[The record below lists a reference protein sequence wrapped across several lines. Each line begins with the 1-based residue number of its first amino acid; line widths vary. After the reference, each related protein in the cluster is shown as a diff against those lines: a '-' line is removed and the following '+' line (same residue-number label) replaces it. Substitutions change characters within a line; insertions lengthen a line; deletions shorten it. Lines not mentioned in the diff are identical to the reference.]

1 MFLMNAS
8 PLIAL
13 KTKWE
18 SFGQSRSC
26 RYPVCFSESEEDV
39 TRASVSAKVQMI
51 INNLQSQ
58 ESSLDMNND
67 YDCITQK
74 KRKGEKRSNRLTSS
88 TRVLQQHTYSKCG
101 CPADSD
107 GTEVEDS
114 SEFGTLLLDSD
125 SDDSVDRDIEEA
137 IQEYLKKKSK
147 SIQPLPS
154 NAECSDRTDVDKRV
168 KRELSQNK
176 VTSNL
181 LPMKF
186 KAEMVTE
193 GFISDHVGICEKLR
207 SASPLSIS
215 SDDSFEQSIHAE
227 IVQFLNEKK
236 QQETNKCVIVEDKN
250 LEQKETQVKSMFK
263 YNKESANK
271 ANRSTLKQGCKA
283 LLLRHQPKLRKTNVQ
298 SKCLKSKIS
307 EEPSDFSKATQT
319 HFKMTATSQPW
330 VVEQNKEGEG
340 KRHFFKTEGE
350 QIIESTHLSDSSS
363 DDGIEEAIQLYQLE
377 KIKKEVNPTTDFQKG
392 VADISASLTISS
404 TKCASAE
411 DHKKSLSSKRREMST
426 KSTQFKGTGN
436 EFNKLFKPLKKARS
450 CASPV
455 NKIAK
460 CKLTLQASCRA
471 DTSTELMCAE
481 AILDISKTI
490 MPPQMGCEGKSFA
503 ANPFFYPQSLPSSHC
518 ESDSSPVD
526 SDDSIEQEIR
536 AFLALKAQSENLVTK
551 PDNLSHSVQR
561 PLSSERNS
569 VTGGLE
575 PSLPKTLNLSL
586 SRKRRLKGESKVAKQ
601 SIDNKTEGLEMGYA
615 HAGYG
620 NSAKMLVLQ
629 DGSGLSCHRKA
640 CEAGR
645 SGNKE
650 TSQQLIS
657 AEFTG
662 LVDKHVA
669 LDFANSLMQVQGN
682 TRELIKNTVQAQE
695 RDGTDDKSS
704 SLDSDEDLDSA
715 IKDLLRS
722 KRKLKK
728 KSKDQKIQ
736 CKKKVRFGDTETQ
749 LLDELSS
756 LQRKDWKCK
765 SPILLKSCLS
775 KSRKDTKENAVRSPQ
790 NNVNG
795 RLSKGRSESIKDLP
809 FALQFKK
816 ECKPKPVCNKNN
828 LEAAKNKRC
837 SLTATSATDD
847 SSSVDSDDSIEQEI
861 RKFLAEK
868 AKGSANSMEIRRDN
882 LPADSLRVTKPRA
895 NKGKTKHQLIENE
908 TNMLSGQSKKTKKV
922 PQQTD
927 ELKSS
932 QRTVGESA
940 IMHDGEKSASHA
952 ENVFLHTTLELKAE
966 QGTVWTKGL
975 AAGALSVKGNPLS
988 KKSTI
993 EPKQKSL
1000 SSTHSK
1006 GDGCKLQNYFNAKSN
1021 SKRNSTFQLKIS
1033 SKFIAGLKY
1042 ARDRKKSVLLNKRQN
1057 VELPLPHSSTLRTEV
1072 TLPNICALEQKS
1084 GALVQNGDLGG
1095 EGKTGIKEAN
1105 FTQSL
1110 IVEETGLH
1118 IAETCEKL
1126 EAAPLHVKTEADD
1139 YRKDNTLGD
1148 KHMYCSS
1155 DSNPDPQLQK
1165 PNMAAVSVSVG
1176 TCIFESQN
1184 TSIKEEEGESQQD
1197 SSRQEEINVPN
1208 SSLEGKMLAEQSR
1221 EADRKEDHVQET
1233 LDRSSAEFSDIA
1245 VQACTSS
1252 LVKSEVSDFSLRT
1265 SIDPGLTIQPYI
1277 TLSPAQICKNLTLK
1291 IQNGRREFQKVCC
1304 MFEGKKKEKRKEKKP
1319 DLFLRVEKQWK

>member
-74 KRKGEKRSNRLTSS
+74 KRKGEKKSNRLTSS

-307 EEPSDFSKATQT
+307 EEPSDFNKATQT

-551 PDNLSHSVQR
+551 PGNLSHSVQR

-601 SIDNKTEGLEMGYA
+601 SIDNKTEGLEMGCT

-868 AKGSANSMEIRRDN
+868 AKDSANSMEIRRDN
-882 LPADSLRVTKPRA
+882 LSADSLRVTKPRA

-927 ELKSS
+927 EMKSS

-1233 LDRSSAEFSDIA
+1233 LDRSSTEFSDIA
-1245 VQACTSS
+1245 VQTCTSS

>member
-13 KTKWE
+13 QTKWE
-18 SFGQSRSC
+18 SFGQSKSC

-58 ESSLDMNND
+58 ESSLGMNND
-67 YDCITQK
+67 YDCITHKKQK
-74 KRKGEKRSNRLTSS
+74 GGKRGNRLTPS
-88 TRVLQQHTYSKCG
+88 TRVLQHHTKYAKRG

-154 NAECSDRTDVDKRV
+154 NAECSDRTEGDKRV

-181 LPMKF
+181 LPMTCTTK
-186 KAEMVTE
+186 MVTE
-193 GFISDHVGICEKLR
+193 GFISDHLGICEKLR

-236 QQETNKCVIVEDKN
+236 QQETRKCVIVEDKK
-250 LEQKETQVKSMFK
+250 LERRETQMTSMFK
-263 YNKESANK
+263 CNKESTNK
-271 ANRSTLKQGCKA
+271 ANRSSLKQGCKA
-283 LLLRHQPKLRKTNVQ
+283 LLLRHRPKLRKTNVQ

-307 EEPSDFSKATQT
+307 EEPSDFRKANQA

-330 VVEQNKEGEG
+330 VIEQNKEGET
-340 KRHFFKTEGE
+340 KRNFCKTGGE

-377 KIKKEVNPTTDFQKG
+377 KIKKEANSTADSQKRI
-392 VADISASLTISS
+392 ADISASLTISS
-404 TKCASAE
+404 TKSASAE
-411 DHKKSLSSKRREMST
+411 DPKKTLSSKRRELST
-426 KSTQFKGTGN
+426 KSTQLKGTGN
-436 EFNKLFKPLKKARS
+436 EDNKLFKPLKKARN
-450 CASPV
+450 CTSPV

-460 CKLTLQASCRA
+460 CELTLQASCRA
-471 DTSTELMCAE
+471 DTAAELMCAE

-490 MPPQMGCEGKSFA
+490 MPPQMGSEDRSLA
-503 ANPFFYPQSLPSSHC
+503 ANPFFYPQSMPSAHC

-536 AFLALKAQSENLVTK
+536 AFLALKAQSDSLITK
-551 PDNLSHSVQR
+551 PDNLSHSAQG
-561 PLSSERNS
+561 PLPSEPNR
-569 VTGGLE
+569 VIGGLE

-586 SRKRRLKGESKVAKQ
+586 SRKRRLKVESKVVKQ
-601 SIDNKTEGLEMGYA
+601 NIDNKTEGMEMVCTP
-615 HAGYG
+615 AGYG
-620 NSAKMLVLQ
+620 NSPTIPILQ
-629 DGSGLSCHRKA
+629 GGGSLNSHRKA
-640 CEAGR
+640 CEADDKG
-645 SGNKE
+645 
-650 TSQQLIS
+650 TSQQLTS
-657 AEFTG
+657 TELTG
-662 LVDKHVA
+662 LVDKHMVA
-669 LDFANSLMQVQGN
+669 LGITDNLMQVHDN

-695 RDGTDDKSS
+695 GDGTDDKSS

-728 KSKDQKIQ
+728 KSKDQKFQ
-736 CKKKVRFGDTETQ
+736 CKKKVRFGETETQ
-749 LLDELSS
+749 LLDELSG
-756 LQRKDWKCK
+756 LQPEDWKCK

-775 KSRKDTKENAVRSPQ
+775 KSRKDIKENAVRSPQ
-790 NNVNG
+790 NNINCK
-795 RLSKGRSESIKDLP
+795 LSKGRPESINDLQ
-809 FALQFKK
+809 FALQFKN
-816 ECKPKPVCNKNN
+816 ECKPKPVSNQNN

-868 AKGSANSMEIRRDN
+868 AKDSARNMEIQRDN
-882 LPADSLRVTKPRA
+882 LTADPLRVAKPRA
-895 NKGKTKHQLIENE
+895 NKGKTKHQLTENE
-908 TNMLSGQSKKTKKV
+908 TDVLSDQSKKTKKV
-922 PQQTD
+922 SQQTE

-932 QRTVGESA
+932 RRTVRQSA
-940 IMHDGEKSASHA
+940 IIHDGGKSASYT
-952 ENVFLHTTLELKAE
+952 ENVYLHTTVELKAE
-966 QGTVWTKGL
+966 QGTAWAKGV
-975 AAGALSVKGNPLS
+975 AAGGISIKGNSLG
-988 KKSTI
+988 KKSAI
-993 EPKQKSL
+993 DPKQKSPP
-1000 SSTHSK
+1000 SAHSK
-1006 GDGCKLQNYFNAKSN
+1006 GDGCKLQNYYKAKSN

-1057 VELPLPHSSTLRTEV
+1057 TELSFPHSSTLKTAV
-1072 TLPNICALEQKS
+1072 ALPNVCALERRS
-1084 GALVQNGDLGG
+1084 GDLMQNGNIGG
-1095 EGKTGIKEAN
+1095 EGKTEIKEAN
-1105 FTQSL
+1105 FTPSL
-1110 IVEETGLH
+1110 VVAETGLH

-1126 EAAPLHVKTEADD
+1126 ETAPLHVKTEDD
-1139 YRKDNTLGD
+1139 NCRKENTLGD
-1148 KHMYCSS
+1148 KQMYCSS
-1155 DSNPDPQLQK
+1155 DSNPDPPLQQ
-1165 PNMAAVSVSVG
+1165 PIMAEVKGDKISIDTLVL
-1176 TCIFESQN
+1176 ESQN
-1184 TSIKEEEGESQQD
+1184 MCIKEEEGESPQD
-1197 SSRQEEINVPN
+1197 SNRKEEINVA
-1208 SSLEGKMLAEQSR
+1208 SSNMEGKMLAQQSR
-1221 EADRKEDHVQET
+1221 KVDCKEDHVQEA
-1233 LDRSSAEFSDIA
+1233 LDRSSAEFSDVA
-1245 VQACTSS
+1245 VEECTSS
-1252 LVKSEVSDFSLRT
+1252 LVKGKVSDFSLRT

-1277 TLSPAQICKNLTLK
+1277 TLSPTQLCEKLSLK
-1291 IQNGRREFQKVCC
+1291 IQNERREFQTKNW
-1304 MFEGKKKEKRKEKKP
+1304 
-1319 DLFLRVEKQWK
+1319 KQWKK

>member
-1 MFLMNAS
+1 
-8 PLIAL
+8 
-13 KTKWE
+13 
-18 SFGQSRSC
+18 
-26 RYPVCFSESEEDV
+26 
-39 TRASVSAKVQMI
+39 MI

-58 ESSLDMNND
+58 ESSLGMNND

-74 KRKGEKRSNRLTSS
+74 KRKGEKRGNRLTSS
-88 TRVLQQHTYSKCG
+88 TRVLQQHTKYSKRG

-107 GTEVEDS
+107 GTEAEDS

-154 NAECSDRTDVDKRV
+154 NAECSDRTDVDRRV

-250 LEQKETQVKSMFK
+250 LEQRETQVKSMFK
-263 YNKESANK
+263 YNKESDNK

-283 LLLRHQPKLRKTNVQ
+283 LLLRHQPKLRKTSAQ

-307 EEPSDFSKATQT
+307 EEPSDFSKANQAN
-319 HFKMTATSQPW
+319 FKMTATSQPW
-330 VVEQNKEGEG
+330 VVEQNRESEG
-340 KRHFFKTEGE
+340 KRHFCKTEGE

-411 DHKKSLSSKRREMST
+411 DHKKTLSSKRREMST

-460 CKLTLQASCRA
+460 CELTLQASCRA
-471 DTSTELMCAE
+471 DTSAELMCAE

-490 MPPQMGCEGKSFA
+490 MPPQMGSEDKSFA
-503 ANPFFYPQSLPSSHC
+503 ANPFFYPQSMPSSHC

-601 SIDNKTEGLEMGYA
+601 SIDNKAEGMEMGCT

-629 DGSGLSCHRKA
+629 DGSGLSGHRKA

-657 AEFTG
+657 TEFTG

-669 LDFANSLMQVQGN
+669 NSLMQGQSN

-756 LQRKDWKCK
+756 LQQKDWKCK

-816 ECKPKPVCNKNN
+816 ECKPKPVCNQNN
-828 LEAAKNKRC
+828 LEAAKIKRC

-868 AKGSANSMEIRRDN
+868 AKDSANSMEIRRDN
-882 LPADSLRVTKPRA
+882 LTADSLRVTKPRA

-908 TNMLSGQSKKTKKV
+908 TNMLSGQSKKTIKV
-922 PQQTD
+922 SQQID

-932 QRTVGESA
+932 RRTVGESA
-940 IMHDGEKSASHA
+940 IMHDGEKSASYA
-952 ENVFLHTTLELKAE
+952 ENVYLHTTLELKAE

-975 AAGALSVKGNPLS
+975 AAGPLSVKGNPLS

-993 EPKQKSL
+993 DPNPKSL

-1072 TLPNICALEQKS
+1072 TLPNICALEQKN
-1084 GALVQNGDLGG
+1084 GALVQNGELGG

-1110 IVEETGLH
+1110 IVEETSLH

-1148 KHMYCSS
+1148 KQMYCSS
-1155 DSNPDPQLQK
+1155 DSNPDPQLQE
-1165 PNMAAVSVSVG
+1165 PNMAAVNDDSVSVG
-1176 TCIFESQN
+1176 TFIFESQN
-1184 TSIKEEEGESQQD
+1184 TYIKEEEGESQQD

-1208 SSLEGKMLAEQSR
+1208 SSLEGKMLAQQSR

-1245 VQACTSS
+1245 VEACTSS
-1252 LVKSEVSDFSLRT
+1252 LVKSEVSDFLWTRSGIFPQLVVAASEDCFAGVGGRQSSLRT

-1277 TLSPAQICKNLTLK
+1277 TLSPTQICKNLTLK

>member
-13 KTKWE
+13 QTKWE

-58 ESSLDMNND
+58 ESSLGMNND

-74 KRKGEKRSNRLTSS
+74 KRKGEKRSNRLTS
-88 TRVLQQHTYSKCG
+88 TQQHTKYSKRG

-114 SEFGTLLLDSD
+114 SEFGTLLLESD

-154 NAECSDRTDVDKRV
+154 NAECSDRTDGDKRV

-176 VTSNL
+176 VTRNL

-250 LEQKETQVKSMFK
+250 LEQRETQVKSMFK
-263 YNKESANK
+263 CNKESANK

-307 EEPSDFSKATQT
+307 EEPSDFSRGNQA

-340 KRHFFKTEGE
+340 KRNFCKTEGE

-377 KIKKEVNPTTDFQKG
+377 KIKKEANPTTDLQKG

-411 DHKKSLSSKRREMST
+411 DHKKPLSSKRREMST

-460 CKLTLQASCRA
+460 CELTLQASCRA
-471 DTSTELMCAE
+471 DASAELMCAE

-490 MPPQMGCEGKSFA
+490 VPPQMGSEDKSFA
-503 ANPFFYPQSLPSSHC
+503 ANPFFYPQSMPSSHC

-536 AFLALKAQSENLVTK
+536 AFLALKAQSERLVTK

-569 VTGGLE
+569 VIGGVE

-601 SIDNKTEGLEMGYA
+601 SIDNKTEGMEMGCT

-620 NSAKMLVLQ
+620 NSAKMPVLQ

-650 TSQQLIS
+650 TSQQQIS
-657 AEFTG
+657 TEFTG

-669 LDFANSLMQVQGN
+669 LDFANSLMQVQSN

-756 LQRKDWKCK
+756 LQQKDWKCQ
-765 SPILLKSCLS
+765 SSILLKSCLS
-775 KSRKDTKENAVRSPQ
+775 KSRKDTKENTVRSPQ

-795 RLSKGRSESIKDLP
+795 RLSKGRTESIKDLP

-816 ECKPKPVCNKNN
+816 ECKPKPVCNENN

-868 AKGSANSMEIRRDN
+868 AKDSASSMEIRRDN
-882 LPADSLRVTKPRA
+882 LTADSLRVTKPCA
-895 NKGKTKHQLIENE
+895 NKGKAKHQLIENE

-922 PQQTD
+922 SHQTD

-932 QRTVGESA
+932 RRTVGESA
-940 IMHDGEKSASHA
+940 IMHDGGKSASYA
-952 ENVFLHTTLELKAE
+952 ENVYLHTTLELKAE

-975 AAGALSVKGNPLS
+975 AAGALSVKGNSLS

-1006 GDGCKLQNYFNAKSN
+1006 GDGCKLQKYFNAKSN

-1057 VELPLPHSSTLRTEV
+1057 VEHSLPHSSTLRTEV
-1072 TLPNICALEQKS
+1072 ALPNVCALEQKS

-1110 IVEETGLH
+1110 IIEETSLR

-1148 KHMYCSS
+1148 KQMYCSS
-1155 DSNPDPQLQK
+1155 DSNPDPQLQE
-1165 PNMAAVSVSVG
+1165 PIMAAVNGDRVSVG
-1176 TCIFESQN
+1176 TFIFESQN
-1184 TSIKEEEGESQQD
+1184 TYTKEEEGERQQD

-1208 SSLEGKMLAEQSR
+1208 SSLEGKMLAQQSR
-1221 EADRKEDHVQET
+1221 EADCKEDHVQET
-1233 LDRSSAEFSDIA
+1233 LDRSSAEFSDLA
-1245 VQACTSS
+1245 VEECTSS

-1277 TLSPAQICKNLTLK
+1277 TLSPTQLCKNLTLK
-1291 IQNGRREFQKVCC
+1291 IQNGRREFQAKNW
-1304 MFEGKKKEKRKEKKP
+1304 
-1319 DLFLRVEKQWK
+1319 KQWRK

>member
-1 MFLMNAS
+1 M
-8 PLIAL
+8 
-13 KTKWE
+13 
-18 SFGQSRSC
+18 
-26 RYPVCFSESEEDV
+26 
-39 TRASVSAKVQMI
+39 
-51 INNLQSQ
+51 
-58 ESSLDMNND
+58 
-67 YDCITQK
+67 
-74 KRKGEKRSNRLTSS
+74 
-88 TRVLQQHTYSKCG
+88 LQQHTKYSKRG

-147 SIQPLPS
+147 SIQPLPN
-154 NAECSDRTDVDKRV
+154 NAECSDRIDGDKRV

-176 VTSNL
+176 VTNNL

-193 GFISDHVGICEKLR
+193 GFISDHLGICEKLR

-236 QQETNKCVIVEDKN
+236 QQETNKCVIVEDKK
-250 LEQKETQVKSMFK
+250 LEQRETQVKSMFK
-263 YNKESANK
+263 CNKESANK
-271 ANRSTLKQGCKA
+271 ANRSTLKQGSKA
-283 LLLRHQPKLRKTNVQ
+283 LLLRHQSKLRRTNVQ

-307 EEPSDFSKATQT
+307 EEPSDFSKTNHA
-319 HFKMTATSQPW
+319 HFKMTAISQPW
-330 VVEQNKEGEG
+330 VVEHSKEGEG
-340 KRHFFKTEGE
+340 KRNFCKTGGE
-350 QIIESTHLSDSSS
+350 QIIESTHFSDSSS

-377 KIKKEVNPTTDFQKG
+377 KIKKEANPTTDLQK
-392 VADISASLTISS
+392 
-404 TKCASAE
+404 
-411 DHKKSLSSKRREMST
+411 
-426 KSTQFKGTGN
+426 
-436 EFNKLFKPLKKARS
+436 
-450 CASPV
+450 V

-460 CKLTLQASCRA
+460 CELTLQASCRA
-471 DTSTELMCAE
+471 DTSAELMCAE

-490 MPPQMGCEGKSFA
+490 MPPQMGGEDKSFV
-503 ANPFFYPQSLPSSHC
+503 ANPFFYPQSMPSSHC

-536 AFLALKAQSENLVTK
+536 AFLALKAQSESLVTK
-551 PDNLSHSVQR
+551 PDNLSYSVQR

-569 VTGGLE
+569 VIGGLE
-575 PSLPKTLNLSL
+575 PSLPKTVNLSL

-601 SIDNKTEGLEMGYA
+601 SIDNKTEGMERGCTE
-615 HAGYG
+615 AGYG
-620 NSAKMLVLQ
+620 NSAKMPVLQ
-629 DGSGLSCHRKA
+629 DGSGLSSHRKA

-645 SGNKE
+645 SGNEE

-657 AEFTG
+657 TELTG
-662 LVDKHVA
+662 LVEKHVT
-669 LDFANSLMQVQGN
+669 LDFANSLMQVQSN

-756 LQRKDWKCK
+756 LQQKDWNCK

-775 KSRKDTKENAVRSPQ
+775 KSYKDTKENAVRSPQ

-816 ECKPKPVCNKNN
+816 ECKPKPVCNQNN

-868 AKGSANSMEIRRDN
+868 AKDSASSMEIRRVN
-882 LPADSLRVTKPRA
+882 LTADSLRVTKPRA
-895 NKGKTKHQLIENE
+895 NKGKAKHQLIKNE

-922 PQQTD
+922 SQQTD

-932 QRTVGESA
+932 LRTVGESA
-940 IMHDGEKSASHA
+940 IMHDSGEGASYA
-952 ENVFLHTTLELKAE
+952 ENVYLHTTLELKAE
-966 QGTVWTKGL
+966 QGTVWTKGV
-975 AAGALSVKGNPLS
+975 AAGALSVKGNSLS
-988 KKSTI
+988 KKGTI

-1000 SSTHSK
+1000 PLPHSK
-1006 GDGCKLQNYFNAKSN
+1006 GDGCKLQNYFNAKSS

-1057 VELPLPHSSTLRTEV
+1057 VELSLPHSSTLRTEI
-1072 TLPNICALEQKS
+1072 TLPNVCALEQKS
-1084 GALVQNGDLGG
+1084 GALVQNGNLSG

-1110 IVEETGLH
+1110 KVEETSLH
-1118 IAETCEKL
+1118 IAETCEQL
-1126 EAAPLHVKTEADD
+1126 EAASLHVKTEADD
-1139 YRKDNTLGD
+1139 YRKDNSLGD
-1148 KHMYCSS
+1148 KQMYCSS
-1155 DSNPDPQLQK
+1155 DSNPDPPLQE
-1165 PNMAAVSVSVG
+1165 PIMAAVDEDQVSVG
-1176 TCIFESQN
+1176 TFIFESQN
-1184 TSIKEEEGESQQD
+1184 TYTKEEEGESQQD

-1208 SSLEGKMLAEQSR
+1208 STLEGKMLAQQSR
-1221 EADRKEDHVQET
+1221 EADCKEDHVQEA

-1245 VQACTSS
+1245 VEECTSS

-1277 TLSPAQICKNLTLK
+1277 TLSPTQLCKNLTLK
-1291 IQNGRREFQKVCC
+1291 IPNGRREFQAKNW
-1304 MFEGKKKEKRKEKKP
+1304 
-1319 DLFLRVEKQWK
+1319 KQWRK

>member
-13 KTKWE
+13 QTKWE

-58 ESSLDMNND
+58 ESSLGMNND

-74 KRKGEKRSNRLTSS
+74 KRKGEKRGNRLTS
-88 TRVLQQHTYSKCG
+88 TQQHTKYFKRG

-114 SEFGTLLLDSD
+114 SEFGTLLLESD

-147 SIQPLPS
+147 NIQPLPS
-154 NAECSDRTDVDKRV
+154 NAECSDRTDGDKRV

-176 VTSNL
+176 VTRNL

-207 SASPLSIS
+207 AASPLSIS

-250 LEQKETQVKSMFK
+250 LEQRETQVKSMFK
-263 YNKESANK
+263 CNKESANK

-307 EEPSDFSKATQT
+307 EEPSDFSRGNQA

-330 VVEQNKEGEG
+330 VVEQNKEGES
-340 KRHFFKTEGE
+340 KRNFCKTEGE

-377 KIKKEVNPTTDFQKG
+377 KIKKEANPTTDLQKG

-460 CKLTLQASCRA
+460 CELTLQASCRA
-471 DTSTELMCAE
+471 DTSAELMCAE

-490 MPPQMGCEGKSFA
+490 MPPQMGSEDKSFA
-503 ANPFFYPQSLPSSHC
+503 ANPFFYPQSMPSSHC

-536 AFLALKAQSENLVTK
+536 AFLALKAQSERLVTK

-569 VTGGLE
+569 VTGGVE

-601 SIDNKTEGLEMGYA
+601 SIDNKTEGMEMGCT

-620 NSAKMLVLQ
+620 NSAKMPVLQ

-650 TSQQLIS
+650 TSQQQIS
-657 AEFTG
+657 TEFTG

-669 LDFANSLMQVQGN
+669 LDFANSLMQVQSN

-756 LQRKDWKCK
+756 LQQKDWKCK
-765 SPILLKSCLS
+765 SSILLKSCLS
-775 KSRKDTKENAVRSPQ
+775 KSRKDTKENTVRSPQ

-795 RLSKGRSESIKDLP
+795 RLSKGRTESIKDLP

-816 ECKPKPVCNKNN
+816 ECKPKPVCNENN

-868 AKGSANSMEIRRDN
+868 AKDSASSMEIRRDN
-882 LPADSLRVTKPRA
+882 LTADSLRVTKPRA
-895 NKGKTKHQLIENE
+895 NKGKAKHHLIENE
-908 TNMLSGQSKKTKKV
+908 TNMLSGQSKQTKKGSH
-922 PQQTD
+922 QTD

-932 QRTVGESA
+932 RRTVGESA
-940 IMHDGEKSASHA
+940 IMHDGGKSASYA
-952 ENVFLHTTLELKAE
+952 ENVYLHTTLELKAE

-975 AAGALSVKGNPLS
+975 AAGALSVKGNSLS

-1006 GDGCKLQNYFNAKSN
+1006 GDGCTLQKYFNAKSN

-1057 VELPLPHSSTLRTEV
+1057 VELSLPHSSTLRTEV
-1072 TLPNICALEQKS
+1072 ALPNVCALEQKS

-1110 IVEETGLH
+1110 IIEETSLR

-1126 EAAPLHVKTEADD
+1126 EAAPLHGKTEADD

-1148 KHMYCSS
+1148 KQMSCSS
-1155 DSNPDPQLQK
+1155 DSNPDPQLQE
-1165 PNMAAVSVSVG
+1165 PIMAAVNGDRVSVG
-1176 TCIFESQN
+1176 TFIFESQN
-1184 TSIKEEEGESQQD
+1184 MYTKEEEGESQQD
-1197 SSRQEEINVPN
+1197 NSRQEEINVPN
-1208 SSLEGKMLAEQSR
+1208 SSLEGKMLAQQSR
-1221 EADRKEDHVQET
+1221 EADCKEDHVQET
-1233 LDRSSAEFSDIA
+1233 LDRSSAEFSDLA
-1245 VQACTSS
+1245 VEECTSS

-1277 TLSPAQICKNLTLK
+1277 TLSPTQLCKNLTLK
-1291 IQNGRREFQKVCC
+1291 IQNGRREFQAKNW
-1304 MFEGKKKEKRKEKKP
+1304 
-1319 DLFLRVEKQWK
+1319 KQWRK

>member
-8 PLIAL
+8 PLITL

-88 TRVLQQHTYSKCG
+88 TRVLQQHTKYSKCG

-154 NAECSDRTDVDKRV
+154 KAECSDRTDVDKRV

-307 EEPSDFSKATQT
+307 EEPSDFSKANQT

-340 KRHFFKTEGE
+340 KRHFCKTEGE

-392 VADISASLTISS
+392 VADISASLTVSS

-411 DHKKSLSSKRREMST
+411 DHKKSLSTKRREMST

-436 EFNKLFKPLKKARS
+436 EFNQLFKPLKKARS

-490 MPPQMGCEGKSFA
+490 MPPQMGCEDKSFA
-503 ANPFFYPQSLPSSHC
+503 ANPFFYPQSMPSSHC

-601 SIDNKTEGLEMGYA
+601 SIDNKTEGLEMGYT

-629 DGSGLSCHRKA
+629 DGSGLSCHTKA

-657 AEFTG
+657 TEFTG

-669 LDFANSLMQVQGN
+669 LDFANSLMQVQSN

-775 KSRKDTKENAVRSPQ
+775 KSCKDTKENAVRSPQ

-868 AKGSANSMEIRRDN
+868 AKDSANSMEIRRDN
-882 LPADSLRVTKPRA
+882 LTADSLRVTKPRA
-895 NKGKTKHQLIENE
+895 NKGKTKHQLIKNE
-908 TNMLSGQSKKTKKV
+908 TNILSGQSEKTKKV
-922 PQQTD
+922 SQQTG

-932 QRTVGESA
+932 RRTVGESA
-940 IMHDGEKSASHA
+940 IMHDGGKSASYA
-952 ENVFLHTTLELKAE
+952 ENVYLHTTLELKTE

-1072 TLPNICALEQKS
+1072 TLPNICALEQKT

-1110 IVEETGLH
+1110 MIEETSLH

-1148 KHMYCSS
+1148 KHMSCSS
-1155 DSNPDPQLQK
+1155 DSNPDPQLQE
-1165 PNMAAVSVSVG
+1165 PNMAAVNDNSVSIG
-1176 TCIFESQN
+1176 TFIFESQN
-1184 TSIKEEEGESQQD
+1184 TYIKEEEGESQQD
-1197 SSRQEEINVPN
+1197 SSRQEEINVPKSN
-1208 SSLEGKMLAEQSR
+1208 LEGKVLAQQSR
-1221 EADRKEDHVQET
+1221 EVDRKEDHVQET
-1233 LDRSSAEFSDIA
+1233 LDRSSAEFSDIGVEA
-1245 VQACTSS
+1245 FTSS
-1252 LVKSEVSDFSLRT
+1252 LVKSEVSDL
-1265 SIDPGLTIQPYI
+1265 
-1277 TLSPAQICKNLTLK
+1277 
-1291 IQNGRREFQKVCC
+1291 
-1304 MFEGKKKEKRKEKKP
+1304 
-1319 DLFLRVEKQWK
+1319 

>member
-13 KTKWE
+13 QTKWE

-39 TRASVSAKVQMI
+39 TRASVNAKVQMI

-58 ESSLDMNND
+58 ESSLGMNND

-74 KRKGEKRSNRLTSS
+74 KRKGEKRGNRLTSS
-88 TRVLQQHTYSKCG
+88 TRMLQQHTKYSKRG

-147 SIQPLPS
+147 SIQPLPN
-154 NAECSDRTDVDKRV
+154 NAECSDRIDGDKKV

-176 VTSNL
+176 VTNNL

-193 GFISDHVGICEKLR
+193 GFISDHLGICEKLR

-236 QQETNKCVIVEDKN
+236 QQETNKCVIVEDKK
-250 LEQKETQVKSMFK
+250 LEQRETQVKSMFK
-263 YNKESANK
+263 CNKESANK
-271 ANRSTLKQGCKA
+271 ANRSTLKQGSKA
-283 LLLRHQPKLRKTNVQ
+283 LLLRHQSKLRRTNVQ
-298 SKCLKSKIS
+298 SKCLKSKIG
-307 EEPSDFSKATQT
+307 EEPSDFSKTNHA
-319 HFKMTATSQPW
+319 HFKMTAISQPW
-330 VVEQNKEGEG
+330 VVEHSKEGEG
-340 KRHFFKTEGE
+340 KRNFCKTGGE
-350 QIIESTHLSDSSS
+350 QIIESTHFSDSSS

-377 KIKKEVNPTTDFQKG
+377 KIKKEANPTTDLQKG

-404 TKCASAE
+404 TKCALAE
-411 DHKKSLSSKRREMST
+411 DPKKSLSRKRREIST
-426 KSTQFKGTGN
+426 KSTQLKGTGN
-436 EFNKLFKPLKKARS
+436 EFNKLFKPLRKGRS

-460 CKLTLQASCRA
+460 CELTLQASCRA
-471 DTSTELMCAE
+471 DTSAELMCAE

-490 MPPQMGCEGKSFA
+490 MPPQMGGEDKSFA
-503 ANPFFYPQSLPSSHC
+503 ANPFFYPQSMPSSHC

-536 AFLALKAQSENLVTK
+536 AFLALKAQSESLVTK
-551 PDNLSHSVQR
+551 PDNLSYSVQR
-561 PLSSERNS
+561 PLSSEHNS
-569 VTGGLE
+569 VIGGLE

-601 SIDNKTEGLEMGYA
+601 SIDNKTEGMERGCTE
-615 HAGYG
+615 AGYG
-620 NSAKMLVLQ
+620 NSAKMPVLQ
-629 DGSGLSCHRKA
+629 DGSGLSSHRKA

-645 SGNKE
+645 SGNEE

-657 AEFTG
+657 TELTG
-662 LVDKHVA
+662 LVEKHVA
-669 LDFANSLMQVQGN
+669 LDFANSLMQVQSN
-682 TRELIKNTVQAQE
+682 TRELIKSTVQAQE

-756 LQRKDWKCK
+756 LQQKDWKCK

-775 KSRKDTKENAVRSPQ
+775 KSYKDTRENAVRSPQ

-816 ECKPKPVCNKNN
+816 ECKPKPVCNQNN

-868 AKGSANSMEIRRDN
+868 AKDSASSMEIRRVN
-882 LPADSLRVTKPRA
+882 LTADSLRVTKPRA
-895 NKGKTKHQLIENE
+895 NKGKAKHQLIKNE

-922 PQQTD
+922 SQQTD

-932 QRTVGESA
+932 LRTVGQSA
-940 IMHDGEKSASHA
+940 ILHDSGEGASYA
-952 ENVFLHTTLELKAE
+952 ENVYLHTTLELKAE
-966 QGTVWTKGL
+966 QGTVWTKGV
-975 AAGALSVKGNPLS
+975 AAGALSVKGNSLS
-988 KKSTI
+988 KKGTI

-1000 SSTHSK
+1000 PLPHSK
-1006 GDGCKLQNYFNAKSN
+1006 GDGCKLQNYFNAKSS

-1057 VELPLPHSSTLRTEV
+1057 VELSLPHSSTLRTEI
-1072 TLPNICALEQKS
+1072 TLPNVCALEQKS
-1084 GALVQNGDLGG
+1084 GALVQNGNLSG

-1110 IVEETGLH
+1110 IVEETSLH
-1118 IAETCEKL
+1118 IAETCEQL
-1126 EAAPLHVKTEADD
+1126 EAASLHVKTEADD
-1139 YRKDNTLGD
+1139 YRKDNSLGD
-1148 KHMYCSS
+1148 KQMYCSS
-1155 DSNPDPQLQK
+1155 DSNPDPPLQE
-1165 PNMAAVSVSVG
+1165 PIMAAVDEDQVSVG
-1176 TCIFESQN
+1176 TFIFKSQN
-1184 TSIKEEEGESQQD
+1184 TYTKEEEGESQQD

-1208 SSLEGKMLAEQSR
+1208 STLEGKMLAQQSR
-1221 EADRKEDHVQET
+1221 EADCKEDHVQEA

-1245 VQACTSS
+1245 VEECTSS
-1252 LVKSEVSDFSLRT
+1252 LVKSEVSDL
-1265 SIDPGLTIQPYI
+1265 L
-1277 TLSPAQICKNLTLK
+1277 CKKLETMEEMKTCPEVL
-1291 IQNGRREFQKVCC
+1291 E
-1304 MFEGKKKEKRKEKKP
+1304 EK
-1319 DLFLRVEKQWK
+1319 W